1 MVAGE
6 IGSELLARLKVR
18 LSVSSQFKSE
28 ALGGG
33 IRQYNIEAYSMG
45 LAYPSSRIAPYMIG
59 TALIEPYSPSL
70 DKLYWNGTVCNDRH
84 DCSLELV

>member
-28 ALGGG
+28 ALGG
-33 IRQYNIEAYSMG
+33 RKCQYNIGAYSTG

-70 DKLYWNGTVCNDRH
+70 DKL
-84 DCSLELV
+84 

>member
-33 IRQYNIEAYSMG
+33 KRQYNIEAYSME
-45 LAYPSSRIAPYMIG
+45 LAHPSSRIAPYIIG
-59 TALIEPYSPSL
+59 TALIEPCNPSS
-70 DKLYWNGTVCNDRH
+70 DKL
-84 DCSLELV
+84 